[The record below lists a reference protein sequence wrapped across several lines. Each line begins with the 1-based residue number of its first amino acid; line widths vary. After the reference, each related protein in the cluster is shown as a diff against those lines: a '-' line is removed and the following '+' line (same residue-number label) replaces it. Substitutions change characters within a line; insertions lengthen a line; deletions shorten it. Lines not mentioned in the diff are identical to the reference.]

1 MALNATDWIVIA
13 AYLLLNLLISLYY
26 RRRSSGSTEEFF
38 VSGRNVSWWLA
49 GTSMVATTFAADTP
63 LFVTGVVAKNGIS
76 GNWIWWSQCLSGMM
90 TVFFFARYWRRAGIL
105 TDVEFVELRYEGK
118 PAAFLRGFRAI
129 YLGGLMNCLILG
141 WVIKAMISITTVLLG
156 DAIAQGRVLE
166 IGIAGHTFFRYT
178 LGEPAHTGLLIC
190 VLLLVPFTGIYTF
203 IGGLWGVL
211 VTDLFQFILKMSMII
226 VLAWVAVSKIGGMTL
241 LKLQLS
247 HVDEAVR
254 QTGQTTGSVTAFF
267 PSFHLGWTTDAL
279 WTLPVITFVLYLG
292 VQWWASWYP
301 GAEPGGGGYVA
312 QRMFSAKDE
321 KNSLGATL
329 WFNIA
334 NYAMRSWPWI
344 VTGLVAVAVYSPY
357 GGLHPSAEFAA
368 EPEKGYVMVLRDFL
382 PPALRGLMVAAFL
395 AAFMSTVGTQLN
407 WGTSYFINDFYRRF
421 VVRKGSEKHYVRVSK
436 MFIVL
441 LVILSGYTAAHITSI
456 QSAWQLLLGMGAGT
470 GGVLMLRWYWWRVNA
485 WSEISAMIAAF
496 VVSVSLQ
503 RLEFSGNNAVVFAK
517 TALITTAVT
526 TVVWLATTLLTP
538 PESDERLL
546 KFYRRVHPTI
556 HGWKRIALLAPEI
569 KPVRDFKANAFD
581 WVMGCT
587 LVYCCMFGIG
597 ELVLQAWVTGFVLLT
612 VAALAGYFIYW
623 SLSRRGWETLSGA
636 SSEPFEVS
644 KGEIGLQEG
653 D

>member
-1 MALNATDWIVIA
+1 MALTATDWTVIA
-13 AYLLLNLLISLYY
+13 VYLLLNLAISLYY
-26 RRRSSGSTEEFF
+26 RGRSSGSTEEFF

-63 LFVTGVVAKNGIS
+63 LLVTGLVSKNGIS
-76 GNWIWWSQCLSGMM
+76 GNWLWWSQCLSGMM
-90 TVFFFARYWRRAGIL
+90 TVFFFARYWRRSEIV
-105 TDVEFVELRYEGK
+105 TDVEFVELRYGGK
-118 PAAFLRGFRAI
+118 PAAFLRGFRAL
-129 YLGGLMNCLILG
+129 YLGALMNCLILG

-156 DAIAQGRVLE
+156 DAIAQGRVLQVA
-166 IGIAGHTFFRYT
+166 AGGHVFLHYT
-178 LGEPAHTGLLIC
+178 LGDPSHTALLIC
-190 VLLLVPFTGIYTF
+190 VLILVPFTGIYTF

-226 VLAWVAVSKIGGMTL
+226 VLAWVAVAKVGGMTL
-241 LKLQLS
+241 LKIQLS
-247 HVDEAVR
+247 HVNTATREA
-254 QTGQTTGSVTAFF
+254 GQATGSILSFF

-279 WTLPVITFVLYLG
+279 WTLPVITFALYLAM
-292 VQWWASWYP
+292 QWWASWYP

-334 NYAMRSWPWI
+334 HYAMRSWPWI
-344 VTGLVAVAVYSPY
+344 VTGLVAVAVYSPH
-357 GGLHPSAEFAA
+357 GGLHPSMEFAA

-407 WGTSYFINDFYRRF
+407 WGTSYLVNDFYRRF
-421 VVRKGSEKHYVRVSK
+421 LVRQGSEKHYVLVSK
-436 MFIVL
+436 LFIVM

-470 GGVLMLRWYWWRVNA
+470 GGVLLLRWYWWRINA
-485 WSEISAMIAAF
+485 WSEISSMIAAF
-496 VVSVSLQ
+496 AVSVSLQ
-503 RLEFSGNNAVVFAK
+503 QVDFSGNSSVVFAK
-517 TALITTAVT
+517 TAMITTFATTIVWVT
-526 TVVWLATTLLTP
+526 TTLLTA
-538 PESDERLL
+538 PESEERLL
-546 KFYRRVHPTI
+546 KFYRRVRPTV
-556 HGWKRIALLAPEI
+556 HGWKHIALLAPEI
-569 KPVRDFKANAFD
+569 APVRDLGASAFD

-597 ELVLQAWVTGFVLLT
+597 ELVLQAWLTGFVLLA
-612 VAALAGYFIYW
+612 VAAVAGCLVYW
-623 SLSRRGWETLSGA
+623 SLSRRGWETISGGTLKPLPIA
-636 SSEPFEVS
+636 QPDV
-644 KGEIGLQEG
+644 GVQES

>member
-1 MALNATDWIVIA
+1 MALTATDWIVIA
-13 AYLLLNLLISLYY
+13 IYLLLNLLISLYY

-63 LFVTGVVAKNGIS
+63 LLVAGLVAKNGIS
-76 GNWIWWSQCLSGMM
+76 GNWLWWSQCLSGMM
-90 TVFFFARYWRRAGIL
+90 TVFFFARYWRRSEIL

-141 WVIKAMISITTVLLG
+141 WVIKAMISIITVLLG
-156 DAIAQGRVLE
+156 DAIAQGRVWQVGL
-166 IGIAGHTFFRYT
+166 GGHVLFGYT
-178 LGEPAHTGLLIC
+178 LGEPAHTALLIC
-190 VLLLVPFTGIYTF
+190 VLILVPFTGIYTF

-226 VLAWVAVSKIGGMTL
+226 VLAWVAVAKIGGMTL
-241 LKLQLS
+241 LKIQLS
-247 HVDEAVR
+247 HVDSAVW
-254 QTGQTTGSVTAFF
+254 QTGQATGSVLSFF
-267 PSFHLGWTTDAL
+267 PAFHLGWTSDAI
-279 WTLPVITFVLYLG
+279 WTLPVITFALYLA

-334 NYAMRSWPWI
+334 HYAMRSWPWI
-344 VTGLVAVAVYSPY
+344 VTGLVAVAVYSPH

-382 PPALRGLMVAAFL
+382 PPPLRGLMIAAFL

-407 WGTSYFINDFYRRF
+407 WGTSYLINDFYRRF
-421 VVRKGSEKHYVRVSK
+421 VVRRGTEKHYVLASK
-436 MFIVL
+436 LFIVL

-470 GGVLMLRWYWWRVNA
+470 GGVLMLRWFWWRINA

-496 VVSVSLQ
+496 VVSMSLQ
-503 RLEFSGNNAVVFAK
+503 KVEFAGNSSVVFAK
-517 TALITTAVT
+517 TAMITAGVT
-526 TVVWLATTLLTP
+526 TIVWLATTLLTR
-538 PESDERLL
+538 PEPDERLL
-546 KFYRRVHPTI
+546 KFYRRVRPTV
-556 HGWKRIALLAPEI
+556 HGWKRIALLAPGI
-569 KPVRDFKANAFD
+569 PPVRDFGANTLD
-581 WVMGCT
+581 WILGCT

-597 ELVLQAWVTGFVLLT
+597 ELVLQGWLAGFVLLA
-612 VAALAGYFIYW
+612 VGAVAGYLIYW

-636 SSEPFEVS
+636 SETPLAG
-644 KGEIGLQEG
+644 GETKMGLQEG

>member
-1 MALNATDWIVIA
+1 MALNSIDWIVIV
-13 AYLLLNLLISLYY
+13 AYLAMNLLISLYY

-63 LFVTGVVAKNGIS
+63 LFVTGVVARNGIA

-156 DAIAQGRVLE
+156 DAIAPGRVLE
-166 IGIAGHTFFRYT
+166 IGLGGHTLFRYV
-178 LGEPAHTGLLIC
+178 LGDPAHTGLLIC

-226 VLAWVAVSKIGGMTL
+226 VLAWVAVAKIGGMTL
-241 LKLQLS
+241 LKIQLS
-247 HVDEAVR
+247 HVNDTLR
-254 QTGQTTGSVTAFF
+254 QTGQSTGSVTSFF
-267 PSFHLGWTTDAL
+267 PSFSQGWTSDAI
-279 WTLPVITFVLYLG
+279 WTLPVLTFVLYLG

-334 NYAMRSWPWI
+334 NYAMRSWPWV

-357 GGLHPSAEFAA
+357 GGLHPSPEFAA

-421 VVRKGSEKHYVRVSK
+421 VVRKGSEKHYVMVSK
-436 MFIVL
+436 LFIVL

-503 RLEFSGNNAVVFAK
+503 SVAFSGNNSVVFAK
-517 TALITTAVT
+517 TALITTAAT
-526 TVVWLATTLLTP
+526 TVVWLATTLLTR

-546 KFYRRVHPTI
+546 KFYKRVQPTI
-556 HGWKRIALLAPEI
+556 HGWKHIAALAPEI
-569 KPVRDFKANAFD
+569 KPVRDFGANTFD
-581 WVMGCT
+581 WIMGCT

-597 ELVLQAWVTGFVLLT
+597 ELVLQAWIAGFVLLMI
-612 VAALAGYFIYW
+612 AAIAGYLIYW
-623 SLSRRGWETLSGA
+623 SLSRRGWATLSGA
-636 SSEPFEVS
+636 
-644 KGEIGLQEG
+644 GEAAASLTEASPEIS
-653 D
+653 

>member
-1 MALNATDWIVIA
+1 MALNSTDWIVIA
-13 AYLLLNLLISLYY
+13 AYLLLNLAISLYY

-63 LFVTGVVAKNGIS
+63 LFVTGVVAKNGIA

-90 TVFFFARYWRRAGIL
+90 TVFFFARYWRRSGIL

-118 PAAFLRGFRAI
+118 AAAFLRGFRSI

-156 DAIAQGRVLE
+156 DAIAQGRVLS
-166 IGIAGHTFFRYT
+166 IGIGGHTFFTYT

-211 VTDLFQFILKMSMII
+211 VTDLFQFILKMTMIV

-247 HVDEAVR
+247 HVNDAVR
-254 QTGQTTGSVTAFF
+254 ATGQPTSDVTSFF
-267 PSFHLGWTTDAL
+267 PNFHLGWTSDAI

-334 NYAMRSWPWI
+334 HYALRPWPWVI
-344 VTGLVAVAVYSPY
+344 TGLVAMVVYSPN
-357 GGLHPSAEFAA
+357 GLHPSAAFVQN
-368 EPEKGYVMVLRDFL
+368 PEQGYVMVLRDYL

-395 AAFMSTVGTQLN
+395 AAFMSTIGTQLN
-407 WGTSYFINDFYRRF
+407 WGSSYLVNDLYKRF
-421 VVRKGSEKHYVRVSK
+421 FVRGATERHYVLISK
-436 MFIVL
+436 VFTVL
-441 LVILSGYTAAHITSI
+441 LVLGSGYTAMQLTSI
-456 QSAWQLLLGMGAGT
+456 NQGWQLVLNIGFGT
-470 GGVLMLRWYWWRVNA
+470 G
-485 WSEISAMIAAF
+485 
-496 VVSVSLQ
+496 
-503 RLEFSGNNAVVFAK
+503 AVY
-517 TALITTAVT
+517 I
-526 TVVWLATTLLTP
+526 
-538 PESDERLL
+538 
-546 KFYRRVHPTI
+546 
-556 HGWKRIALLAPEI
+556 
-569 KPVRDFKANAFD
+569 
-581 WVMGCT
+581 
-587 LVYCCMFGIG
+587 
-597 ELVLQAWVTGFVLLT
+597 
-612 VAALAGYFIYW
+612 
-623 SLSRRGWETLSGA
+623 
-636 SSEPFEVS
+636 
-644 KGEIGLQEG
+644 
-653 D
+653 

>member
-1 MALNATDWIVIA
+1 
-13 AYLLLNLLISLYY
+13 
-26 RRRSSGSTEEFF
+26 
-38 VSGRNVSWWLA
+38 
-49 GTSMVATTFAADTP
+49 
-63 LFVTGVVAKNGIS
+63 
-76 GNWIWWSQCLSGMM
+76 
-90 TVFFFARYWRRAGIL
+90 
-105 TDVEFVELRYEGK
+105 
-118 PAAFLRGFRAI
+118 
-129 YLGGLMNCLILG
+129 MNCLILG

-156 DAIAQGRVLE
+156 DAIAQGRVLK
-166 IGIAGHTFFRYT
+166 IGIGGHTFFHYT
-178 LGEPAHTGLLIC
+178 FGEPAHTGLLIC

-226 VLAWVAVSKIGGMTL
+226 VLAWVAVSKIGGITS

-254 QTGQTTGSVTAFF
+254 QTGKTTGSVTAFF
-267 PSFHLGWTTDAL
+267 PSFHLGWTTDAI

-344 VTGLVAVAVYSPY
+344 VTGLVAVAVYSPH

-421 VVRKGSEKHYVRVSK
+421 VVRNGSEKHYVTLSK
-436 MFIVL
+436 LFIVL

-485 WSEISAMIAAF
+485 WSEISAMVAAF

-503 RLEFSGNNAVVFAK
+503 RMQFSGNSSVVFAK
-517 TALITTAVT
+517 SALITTAAT
-526 TVVWLATTLLTP
+526 TVVWLVTTLLTR

-546 KFYRRVHPTI
+546 KFYKRVHPTV

-597 ELVLQAWVTGFVLLT
+597 ELVLQAWVTGFVLLA

-636 SSEPFEVS
+636 ADEPLPVS
-644 KGEIGLQEG
+644 KGAIGLHAG

>member
-1 MALNATDWIVIA
+1 MALNSTDWVVMP
-13 AYLLLNLLISLYY
+13 AYLLLKLAISLYY

-105 TDVEFVELRYEGK
+105 TDVEFVELRYEGNA
-118 PAAFLRGFRAI
+118 AAFLRGFRAI

-156 DAIAQGRVLE
+156 DAIAQGRVLS
-166 IGIAGHTFFRYT
+166 IGIGGHTLFSYT
-178 LGEPAHTGLLIC
+178 LGTPAHTGLLIC

-211 VTDLFQFILKMSMII
+211 VTDLFQFVLKMTMII

-247 HVDEAVR
+247 HVNDAVR
-254 QTGQTTGSVTAFF
+254 ATGQPTSDVTAFF
-267 PSFHLGWTTDAL
+267 PNFHLGWTTDAI

-312 QRMFSAKDE
+312 PRMFSAKDE
-321 KNSLGATL
+321 KYSLGAPL

-344 VTGLVAVAVYSPY
+344 VTGLVAVAVYSTH

-382 PPALRGLMVAAFL
+382 PPALRGLMIAAFL

-421 VVRKGSEKHYVRVSK
+421 VVRKASDKHYVFVSK
-436 MFIVL
+436 VIIIL
-441 LVILSGYTAAHITSI
+441 LVILSGYAAANITSI

-470 GGVLMLRWYWWRVNA
+470 GSVLLLRWYWWRINA
-485 WSEISAMIAAF
+485 WSEISSMIAAF
-496 VVSVSLQ
+496 VVSMSLTGIQ
-503 RLEFSGNNAVVFAK
+503 FAGNSSVVFAK
-517 TALITTAVT
+517 STLITAGVT
-526 TVVWLATTLLTP
+526 TVAWILATFVTPAEPEATLLA
-538 PESDERLL
+538 
-546 KFYRRVHPTI
+546 FYRRVHPMV
-556 HGWKRIALLAPEI
+556 HGWTRIAKQAPELP
-569 KPVRDFKANAFD
+569 PVRDFRANAFD
-581 WVMGCT
+581 TILGCI
-587 LVYCCMFGIG
+587 LVYGTLFGIG
-597 ELVLQAWVTGFVLLT
+597 ELVLHEWLTGVILLV
-612 VAALAGYFIYW
+612 VAAVAGYFLYW

-636 SSEPFEVS
+636 SD
-644 KGEIGLQEG
+644 GAY
-653 D
+653 